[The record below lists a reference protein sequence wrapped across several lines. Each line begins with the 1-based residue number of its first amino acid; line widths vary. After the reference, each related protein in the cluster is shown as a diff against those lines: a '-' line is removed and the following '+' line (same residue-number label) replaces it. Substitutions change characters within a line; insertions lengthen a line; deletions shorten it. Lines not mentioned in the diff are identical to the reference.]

1 MQAFRGRTP
10 KYIVAGLA
18 FVMLLGTAAPMIRSL
33 FG

>member
-18 FVMLLGTAAPMIRSL
+18 LVMLLGAAAPMVRSML
-33 FG
+33 G